1 MGNRKGDTPKTYFRA
16 GGRSLLADGT
26 WYFATREGID
36 VGPYPTREAAEAG
49 SVRLAKMLRGVDDTL
64 AVQKII
70 REFMFLMSKTHIR
83 MP

>member
-1 MGNRKGDTPKTYFRA
+1 MGNRHGESAKTYFRA
-16 GGRSLLADGT
+16 GGRSLVADGS

-36 VGPYPTREAAEAG
+36 VGPYPSRQAAEAG
-49 SVRLAKMLRGVDDTL
+49 SVRLTKLLRGNNDPV

-70 REFMFLMSKTHIR
+70 REFMFLMGKSNIR